1 MKIEGEFK
9 IISSFINHGDLV
21 LDLGCADG
29 DLLYYLKRE
38 KNVQARGIEQNMG
51 SVIKCLG
58 KGIPVYQGDI
68 QDGLNFY
75 KRNFF
80 DVVILTKTIQE
91 LLQPKETITAML
103 NIAKKAII
111 SFLNYGYYENRI
123 AFLLKGMNPKN
134 LISSFNW
141 YDSPEIHPLTIKD
154 FEKFCLEHQLK
165 ILQKYFLKENWQT
178 KNAFLPNLFCKYAI
192 YLVSK

>member
-9 IISSFINHGDLV
+9 IISSFINYGDLV

-38 KNVQARGIEQNMG
+38 KGVQARGIEQNME
-51 SVIKCLG
+51 SVTKCLS

-68 QDGLNFY
+68 KDGLNFY
-75 KRNFF
+75 KKNFF

-103 NIAKKAII
+103 TIAKKAII

-165 ILQKYFLKENWQT
+165 ILQKYFLKDHWQT
-178 KNAFLPNLFCKYAI
+178 KNIFLPNLFCRYAI